1 MAHREDIEKMYQTH
15 AQTVYR
21 FLLKMT
27 KNAELSEELTQ
38 DTFLRAME
46 SADNFDGTCKLTTW
60 LCQIAK
66 NLFYDHLKY
75 QSRHNTSSLPEE
87 DIIPSS
93 ERSLEDCLCDAE
105 LARKLRALVHTLSE
119 PYKEVF
125 LLRVYAELPFPE
137 IGLMFEKSDVWARVT
152 YLRAKEKVLKMLEA
166 SDTF

>member
-1 MAHREDIEKMYQTH
+1 MAQHEDIETMYQSH

-21 FLLKMT
+21 FLLKLT
-27 KNAELSEELTQ
+27 KDADLSEELTQ

-46 SADNFDGTCKLTTW
+46 SADRFDGTCKLTTW

-75 QSRHNTSSLPEE
+75 ESRHSTSPLPEE

-105 LARKLRALVHTLSE
+105 LARKLRTMVHTLSE
-119 PYKEVF
+119 PFKEVF
-125 LLRVYAELPFPE
+125 LLRVYVELPFQE
-137 IGLMFEKSDVWARVT
+137 IGLMFDKSDVWARVT

-166 SDTF
+166 SDAV